1 MLGVKSRRKNE
12 SQSLKFPKTNMATG
26 LLALLD
32 DVAALVK
39 VSAATLDDV
48 PTQVAKTTGK
58 VSGIVIDDTAV
69 TPKYV
74 VGLDPSRELSIIWQ
88 IAKKSL
94 LNKLIFLGPAAL
106 LLGFFAPWAIPYLLM
121 VGGAYLCFEGYEKV
135 HSMFGKHHTEEN
147 TPLEEMKV
155 ITPEELEKERV
166 ASAVRTDFILSA
178 EIMAIAFATV
188 ADKPLVNQI
197 VVLIAVAIFITLA
210 VYGFVGLIV
219 KADDFGVH
227 LAKEKHSPGVRNFG
241 RGIVKFMP
249 HFLTG
254 LGYLG
259 TAAML
264 WVGFEI
270 IVHGLPFMHHP
281 MESFDHA
288 LAGIPVIGWLL
299 RVLILALGGVVLGF
313 VVALVVGLVQKLI
326 GKKK

>member
-1 MLGVKSRRKNE
+1 
-12 SQSLKFPKTNMATG
+12 MATG

-74 VGLDPSRELSIIWQ
+74 VGLDPKRELSIIWQ

-94 LNKLIFLGPAAL
+94 INKLIFLGPAAL
-106 LLGFFAPWAIPYLLM
+106 LLGFFAPQVIPYVLM

-147 TPLEEMKV
+147 TPMEEMKV
-155 ITPEELEKERV
+155 ITPEELEKERI
-166 ASAVRTDFILSA
+166 AGATRTDFILSA

-188 ADKPLVNQI
+188 ATAPLMNQI
-197 VVLIAVAIFITLA
+197 VVLIAVAIFITVA

-227 LAKEKHSPGVRNFG
+227 LAKEKHSPAVRNFG

-249 HFLTG
+249 HFLSW

-281 MESFDHA
+281 IESFDKA
-288 LAGIPVIGWLL
+288 LGGIPVIGWLL
-299 RVLILALGGVVLGF
+299 RVLLLALGGVILGF
-313 VVALVVGLVQKLI
+313 LVAQVVGLVMKLI

>member
-1 MLGVKSRRKNE
+1 
-12 SQSLKFPKTNMATG
+12 MATG

-39 VSAATLDDV
+39 VSAASLDDV

-88 IAKKSL
+88 IAKKSMV
-94 LNKLIFLGPAAL
+94 NKLLFLGPAAL
-106 LLGFFAPWAIPYLLM
+106 LLGFFAPQVIPYVLM

-135 HSMFGKHHTEEN
+135 HSLFGKQHSEEN
-147 TPLEEMKV
+147 TPMEEMEV
-155 ITPEELEKERV
+155 ITPEELEKERI
-166 ASAVRTDFILSA
+166 ASATRTDFILSA

-188 ADKPLVNQI
+188 AEAPLMNQI
-197 VVLIAVAIFITLA
+197 VVLVAVAIFITIA

-227 LAKEKHSPGVRNFG
+227 LARKSRSTALQSLG
-241 RGIVKFMP
+241 RRIVKFMP
-249 HFLTG
+249 HFLTW

-270 IVHGLPFMHHP
+270 ILHGLPFMHHP
-281 MESFDHA
+281 VESFDHA
-288 LAGIPVIGWLL
+288 LNGIPVIGWLL
-299 RVLILALGGVVLGF
+299 RVLILALGGLILGWL
-313 VVALVVGLVQKLI
+313 VALVVLPLLKLF
-326 GKKK
+326 KKKK